1 MPLMLRYRQHDT
13 RRNARVEGFW
23 PITLEIAMF
32 SSSLQTDPR
41 LAPRAPLVR
50 EDRTVFHF
58 SHAASAQE
66 RTELS
71 TTLDTPSANETFH
84 IRFARS
90 QQDRQCASLL
100 VSRMYGSRAY
110 KVSIEPAA
118 FEEKPDRVTLLV
130 ENRHNRP
137 MGTLTLGQDGPAGLM
152 ADKLYQAELD
162 TLRARRGASL
172 LELTQLSLNRSAGN
186 AKEVLA
192 GLFSIAYVCATMA
205 GCNWIVISVKPR
217 QARFYENTL
226 GFKALGPQRCAA
238 PGETPSVLLA
248 LDLDYAEEQ
257 IRKFGGR
264 RNDALAG
271 KSLYRYFLNPMD
283 ELGLIQRLWDY
294 DLMTP
299 TN

>member
-1 MPLMLRYRQHDT
+1 
-13 RRNARVEGFW
+13 V
-23 PITLEIAMF
+23 EIAMF
-32 SSSLQTDPR
+32 SSSIQTGSH

-58 SHAASAQE
+58 SHAPSSAVE
-66 RTELS
+66 RTELA
-71 TTLDTPSANETFH
+71 TTLDTRNADESFH

-90 QQDRQCASLL
+90 AQDRQSASLL
-100 VSRMYGSRAY
+100 VSRMYGSRVY
-110 KVSIEPAA
+110 KASLEPSP

-130 ENRHNRP
+130 ENKHNRP

-152 ADKLYQAELD
+152 ADKLYQTELD
-162 TLRARRGASL
+162 TLRAKRGASL
-172 LELTQLSLNRSAGN
+172 LELTQLSLNRRAGN

-205 GCNWIVISVKPR
+205 GCNWIVIAIKPR

-226 GFKALGPQRCAA
+226 GFKALGHNAA
-238 PGETPSVLLA
+238 PGHAPSVLLA

-257 IRKFGGR
+257 IRQFGGR
-264 RNDALAG
+264 SNDALAG
-271 KSLYRYFLNPMD
+271 KSLYRYFLNPLD
-283 ELGLIQRLWDY
+283 ELGLLQRLWDY

-299 TN
+299 LN

>member
-1 MPLMLRYRQHDT
+1 
-13 RRNARVEGFW
+13 
-23 PITLEIAMF
+23 MF
-32 SSSLQTDPR
+32 SSSIQNGSH
-41 LAPRAPLVR
+41 RAPLLR

-58 SHAASAQE
+58 ARESSALDVS
-66 RTELS
+66 RTELA
-71 TTLDTPSANETFH
+71 TKLDSHNAAESFH

-90 QQDRQCASLL
+90 EQDHQCASLL
-100 VSRMYGSRAY
+100 VSRMYGARVY
-110 KVSIEPAA
+110 KASLEPAP

-130 ENRHNRP
+130 ESRHNRP

-152 ADKLYQAELD
+152 ADKLYRTELD
-162 TLRARRGASL
+162 TLRAHRSASL
-172 LELTQLSLNRSAGN
+172 LELTQLSLNRRAGN

-205 GCNWIVISVKPR
+205 GCNWIVIAVRPR

-226 GFKALGPQRCAA
+226 GFKRLGQRSGA
-238 PGETPSVLLA
+238 PGSASVLLA

-257 IRKFGGR
+257 IRQFGGR
-264 RNDALAG
+264 SNETLAG
-271 KSLYRYFLNPMD
+271 KSLYRYFLNPLD

-299 TN
+299 LN